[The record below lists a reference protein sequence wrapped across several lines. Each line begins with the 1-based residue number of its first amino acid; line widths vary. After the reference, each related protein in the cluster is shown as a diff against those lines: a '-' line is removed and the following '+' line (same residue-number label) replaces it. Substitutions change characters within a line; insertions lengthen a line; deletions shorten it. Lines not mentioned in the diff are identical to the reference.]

1 MSQSLLD
8 KVISC
13 PDLPTLP
20 TVAVDVLELTRDQ
33 NVEINKL
40 ARVIQNDQAITSK
53 ILKTVN
59 SSFYGLQ
66 KPCPSISRALG
77 YLGLNT
83 VKSLVL
89 GFSLIDAFRS
99 GSGEPAFD
107 LVAYWRRGVYGAAAA
122 RLLAERTRAC
132 DPEEVFIAALLQDVG
147 MLAMSTALRDEYTQ
161 VTAAAGCEHD
171 LLPDFEVEKFGFSH
185 PMVGFELGQKWRLPD
200 ELVVPVR
207 YHHTPEK
214 APAEFRDMSRII
226 ALGNDSSAALT
237 LAEPKPKLERFASRG
252 HSWFGL
258 QGSDIESILCTI
270 VSGANE
276 LSSLFQ
282 LQTGDIPDVEAVVA
296 EAQEQI
302 LAHQI
307 SMERRTQELQQAAAS
322 LTRETMT
329 DGLTQIAN
337 RRQFDEA
344 INAAHAVA
352 LQGGGSLGVLFSD
365 ADRFKSVNDTH
376 GHQAGDAVLVE
387 LAHRLT
393 ETVGERGLVCR
404 YGGEEFAVLL
414 PQSDTRTIAGIA
426 EACRQVIE
434 ASPFDL
440 RHLEDAPDTLPITIS
455 IGAAVLDPS
464 TCEVF
469 TSPDLLVQAADKAVY
484 AAKEAGRNC
493 VRIYRPRRRSAEK
506 ASEPA
511 PRRQASL
518 PMPAPPAPPVVA
530 PAFESPTMTTP
541 DSPAASTAS
550 PADKFR
556 VLLVEDDSLHAA
568 FIQSAVATSRHVELQ
583 TAGTEAEAHRLLD
596 ACLQQGT
603 PPALILCDVDLDG
616 VPGYEF
622 VRQVLRLPAMR
633 LVPVVMISASQR
645 NEDIVEALEA
655 GARAYITKDQLAQ
668 DPAGR
673 LSDILRFWQLSSRV
687 A

>member
-1 MSQSLLD
+1 MSQSLLR

-20 TVAVDVLELTRDQ
+20 AVAVEVLELTRDQ
-33 NVEINKL
+33 NVELNEL
-40 ARVIQNDQAITSK
+40 AGVIQNDAAITSK

-89 GFSLIDAFRS
+89 GFSLVDAFRS
-99 GSGEPAFD
+99 GSGERAFD

-132 DPEEVFIAALLQDVG
+132 DPEEAFIAALLQDVG
-147 MLAMSTALRDEYTQ
+147 MLAMSTALRDEYSQ
-161 VTAAAGCEHD
+161 VAADAGCDHD
-171 LLPDFEVEKFGFSH
+171 QLPTSEIESFGFSH
-185 PMVGFELGQKWRLPD
+185 PIAGFELGQKWRLPD

-207 YHHTPEK
+207 HHHTPEK
-214 APAEFRDMSRII
+214 APSEFRDMSRII
-226 ALGNDSSAALT
+226 AMGNDSSAALT
-237 LAEPKPKLERFASRG
+237 LTEPKPKLERFAARG
-252 HSWFGL
+252 RSWFGL
-258 QGSDIESILCTI
+258 RGSEVEAMLCTI

-282 LQTGDIPDVEAVVA
+282 LQIGDIPDVEAVVA

-307 SMERRTQELQQAAAS
+307 SMDRRAQELQQTAET

-337 RRQFDEA
+337 RRQFDAA
-344 INAAHAVA
+344 IVAAHAEA
-352 LQGGGSLGVLFSD
+352 LLGDGSLGVLFSD
-365 ADRFKSVNDTH
+365 VDRFKSVNDTH

-387 LAHRLT
+387 LARRLS
-393 ETVGERGLVCR
+393 ETVGDRGLVCR

-414 PQSDTRTIAGIA
+414 PQSDTRTIAGVA
-426 EACRQVIE
+426 EACRQAIE
-434 ASPFDL
+434 AAPFDL
-440 RHLEDAPDTLPITIS
+440 RHVEDTPDTLPITIS
-455 IGAAVLDPS
+455 IGAAVLDSS
-464 TCEVF
+464 TSDVF
-469 TSPDLLVQAADKAVY
+469 AKPDLLVQAADKAVY

-493 VRIYRPRRRSAEK
+493 VRIYRPRRSAER
-506 ASEPA
+506 APEPA
-511 PRRQASL
+511 PRRQTPPLPPVATAPT
-518 PMPAPPAPPVVA
+518 PMPPDLA
-530 PAFESPTMTTP
+530 TP
-541 DSPAASTAS
+541 SSAAASTP
-550 PADKFR
+550 PATAKFR
-556 VLLVEDDSLHAA
+556 VLLVEDDPLHAA
-568 FIQSAVATSRHVELQ
+568 FIQSAVASSQHVELL
-583 TAGTEAEAHRLLD
+583 TAGTAAEAHRLLD
-596 ACLQQGT
+596 ACLHEGS
-603 PPALILCDVDLDG
+603 PPALILCDVDLGG

-633 LVPVVMISASQR
+633 LVPVVMISASRR
-645 NEDIVEALEA
+645 NEDIVAALEA